1 MKPRFRAEWVV
12 VREEL
17 LIYGPMVCRKGAAS
31 HARSAKMQ
39 PIVTDVPRSVC
50 LSASLPLSPLD
61 ITVNCA
67 KTGKPIEIQFG
78 VWTRVGPRTHVS
90 VGRQIPYEKGQ
101 FCGAPLAMWSFVKIL
116 WPLVHF
122 LLFIHDSHSSDHYS
136 QS

>member
-1 MKPRFRAEWVV
+1 
-12 VREEL
+12 
-17 LIYGPMVCRKGAAS
+17 
-31 HARSAKMQ
+31 MQ

-67 KTGKPIEIQFG
+67 KTVKPIEIQFG
-78 VWTRVGPRTHVS
+78 VWTRVGPTTHVL
-90 VGRQIPYEKGQ
+90 VGGRSPMGRGS
-101 FCGAPLAMWSFVKIL
+101 FVGAPLAMRSFVKIL

-122 LLFIHDSHSSDHYS
+122 LLFIHDSHSSAHYS